1 MEKSKLIA
9 SILLS
14 TALFFSSI
22 CTASPLTPEAA
33 LSRAIGNT
41 GHKNLPAR
49 GMKDYRLVYTEPR
62 SNSDEA
68 AVYVFAT
75 GDKGYIIASADDV
88 AYPVLGYSDEPFDES
103 AMSLGWI
110 KEYARQIEA
119 ADSTTQADDK
129 YPFKEYD
136 RIEPMIKTHWG
147 NGSIY
152 RDHTPQIDGKPCH
165 PGDMAVAMA
174 QIMNYHKYPAVG
186 QGKKTY
192 LSEGKEIKYDFST
205 LKLDWDAMLPAY
217 DENCTDEQ
225 KSAIAELI
233 YACGVAANMRYT
245 PNISVSD
252 EYKIGLGLV
261 THFGYDK
268 AIRVENQFRF
278 TTSEWQD
285 MLYNQLKNFG
295 PTIYTIHIDNIIAI
309 CDGYNGQGFFHFNS
323 MNSKL
328 EDGFYRLSALYT
340 IHSASNWREHYFIS
354 QISPTKLANQEETY
368 LFLTNGP
375 IWGNKK
381 INEKAQFS
389 IGDVIKV
396 GNYLYNYSIEKVIG
410 KPLIEF
416 KAENGNLSYGNST
429 LTEDKTINPAD
440 RIEQFNIQIPNLEEG
455 RYTVSVKFLTTDN
468 KIHPVKLPAD
478 IAQTNAI
485 VKDGIVTFENI
496 KSPKLKITCLNLQN
510 DIYIEEEFEAKIEF
524 QNEGDIDVCQ
534 DFCIAALNKKTNK
547 MFAWTEPMQVKIGPH
562 EDKEFINYPKFT
574 NFIESESDD
583 YGDYL
588 IRIVDPNKFIMLFDK
603 YYVQRIYPGVCP
615 APMGVKSFSFEGDI
629 YNADFNNLN
638 FVIKVQNR
646 SGVRDIKSSLTF
658 FYYFGH
664 EYFFDFNNIIFTYDN
679 PIISQDRLLYP
690 LEEYEC
696 RVTLSINNIKDGE
709 KYTVGVG
716 AYLDDYYLDPYYCYP
731 LTAGVS
737 GIEDVTVDGGE
748 AEYYNLQGV
757 RVDNPSH
764 GYYIK
769 RSGNSTSKVY
779 IP

>member
-110 KEYARQIEA
+110 KEYARQIEV
-119 ADSTTQADDK
+119 ADSDTPADDK

-152 RDHTPQIDGKPCH
+152 RDHTPQIDGNPCH

-186 QGKKTY
+186 QGKTTY
-192 LSEGKEIKYDFST
+192 LSDRTEIKYDFST

-233 YACGVAANMRYT
+233 YACGVATNMQYDSKKST
-245 PNISVSD
+245 ATFENAA
-252 EYKIGLGLV
+252 LGLV
-261 THFGYDK
+261 EFFGYDK
-268 AIRVENQFRF
+268 GIHVDYCSYYTLQAWN
-278 TTSEWQD
+278 D
-285 MLYNQLKNFG
+285 MVYKYLAESGPMIYHFYNYYYSSCN
-295 PTIYTIHIDNIIAI
+295 YI
-309 CDGYNGQGFFHFNS
+309 CDGYDSEGLFHFNAG
-323 MNSKL
+323 MGGKN
-328 EDGFYRLSALYT
+328 DGYYRLSALSERQGYDL
-340 IHSASNWREHYFIS
+340 SNHYIIS
-354 QISPTKLANQEETY
+354 N
-368 LFLTNGP
+368 
-375 IWGNKK
+375 
-381 INEKAQFS
+381 
-389 IGDVIKV
+389 
-396 GNYLYNYSIEKVIG
+396 
-410 KPLIEF
+410 
-416 KAENGNLSYGNST
+416 
-429 LTEDKTINPAD
+429 INPARENSEAEVNLGIRENLYLSTEFD
-440 RIEQFNIQIPNLEEG
+440 PEVIFGRVIIIGSALTNHGVGPVIGMPVIELTSQEGLQTYAYVYPKENLALYPGESIGSYKICMPKVAKGEYTLSLKFQTKDGKTHPIKHNQSDCQIIG
-455 RYTVSVKFLTTDN
+455 TASD
-468 KIHPVKLPAD
+468 
-478 IAQTNAI
+478 NAI
-485 VKDGIVTFENI
+485 TVMTQREAT
-496 KSPKLKITCLNLQN
+496 ITSVVQLRG
-510 DIYIEEEFEAKIEF
+510 DIYWDDEFYVDATFRCRAPRPVEKQFYLCAYNKTSGHLAAWCDPITVT
-524 QNEGDIDVCQ
+524 IDT
-534 DFCIAALNKKTNK
+534 D
-547 MFAWTEPMQVKIGPH
+547 
-562 EDKEFINYPKFT
+562 EDSKYMTLYPKFT
-574 NFIESESDD
+574 HFIESQCSGKSYNVQFVDAQTID
-583 YGDYL
+583 
-588 IRIVDPNKFIMLFDK
+588 RIVSPYANCN
-603 YYVQRIYPGVCP
+603 IYPGTCP
-615 APMGVKSFSFEGDI
+615 DPLDIKTFRFIGDNR
-629 YNADFNNLN
+629 NADPTNLE
-638 FVIKVQNR
+638 IKLYVKNK
-646 SGVRDIKSSLTF
+646 SGIHDLKSDLVLGFSDGKYAYLL
-658 FYYFGH
+658 
-664 EYFFDFNNIIFTYDN
+664 DN
-679 PIISQDRLLYP
+679 SCLGDDTELMPQQ
-690 LEEYEC
+690 EYEK
-696 RVTLSINNIKDGE
+696 TITIEIKGAEAGKSYDLLLGKRNGE
-709 KYTVGVG
+709 QIRIEYSLPVIMAT
-716 AYLDDYYLDPYYCYP
+716 
-731 LTAGVS
+731 S
-737 GIEDVTVDGGE
+737 GIEDVSVDGGE

-757 RVDNPSH
+757 RIDNPSH